1 MPNECFGGSITYVN
15 SGRQKRVTSINIGTL
30 MVNKAFA
37 YTLICCLILV
47 GCASSGS
54 SPNKI
59 EYATAGS
66 GGTLNICRVSSIM
79 RAAEAPDI
87 KVNDRIV
94 SEIARASMISI
105 PLNLNDKYQVSTD
118 RSLILMR
125 EGEVIIRGT
134 AKAQRDRYLM
144 LRGKSDSP
152 AGALGGLSVGTAFI
166 AGALLGG
173 TQTVIEQEILADYEQ
188 SEKWAFMEVDKE
200 RFVKMCSL

>member
-1 MPNECFGGSITYVN
+1 MFAKTAPCFLVLTM
-15 SGRQKRVTSINIGTL
+15 L
-30 MVNKAFA
+30 
-37 YTLICCLILV
+37 LV
-47 GCASSGS
+47 GCASTGPAPSKVS
-54 SPNKI
+54 FVAPQ
-59 EYATAGS
+59 S

-87 KVNDRIV
+87 KVNDKAV
-94 SEIARASMISI
+94 SEIARSSMVSI
-105 PLNLNDKYQVSTD
+105 PLQLNDKYQVSTD

-125 EGEVIIRGT
+125 EGEIIIRGT

-173 TQTVIEQEILADYEQ
+173 TQAVIEEEILADYEQ
-188 SEKWAFMEVDKE
+188 SGKWAFMEVDKV
-200 RFVKMCSL
+200 RFLKMCEL